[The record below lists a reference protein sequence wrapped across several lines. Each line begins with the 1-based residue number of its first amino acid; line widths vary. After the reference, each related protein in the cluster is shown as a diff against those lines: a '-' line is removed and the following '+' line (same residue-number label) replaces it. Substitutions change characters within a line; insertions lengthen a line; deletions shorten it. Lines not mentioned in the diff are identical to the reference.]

1 MKRFHAMKGRG
12 NGRTIVQFLESK
24 KRNSC
29 LQPRRVAAIAPVPT
43 FFFSYAHEDA
53 SGGYLRQ
60 FFEDLEK
67 RLALLNRLSEKDRL
81 FVGTGGSE

>member
-1 MKRFHAMKGRG
+1 M
-12 NGRTIVQFLESK
+12 
-24 KRNSC
+24 
-29 LQPRRVAAIAPVPT
+29 APVPT
-43 FFFSYAHEDA
+43 FFFSYAHEDP